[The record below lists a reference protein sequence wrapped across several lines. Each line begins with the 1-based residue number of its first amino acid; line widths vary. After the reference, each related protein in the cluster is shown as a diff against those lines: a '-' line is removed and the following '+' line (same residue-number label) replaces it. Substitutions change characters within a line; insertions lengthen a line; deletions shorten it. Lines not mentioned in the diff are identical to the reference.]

1 VKIKTLIMLSVGLVV
16 AFAGQASD
24 SSADAI
30 KERIKPIGQVRVS
43 GAEAETAAADTGP
56 RSGQEIYQA
65 SCFACH
71 GTGAMGAPKSQV
83 ADDWAPRMEQGF
95 DTMLSNAINGIGA
108 MPPMGTCANCSEDD
122 IKAAIEHMIEG
133 L

>member
-1 VKIKTLIMLSVGLVV
+1 MKIKTLMMLGIGLVV
-16 AFAGQASD
+16 AFAGQAYDASE
-24 SSADAI
+24 DAI
-30 KERIKPIGQVRVS
+30 KERIKPIGQVRVA
-43 GAEAETAAADTGP
+43 GAEAETASADAGP

-122 IKAAIEHMIEG
+122 IKAAIEHMIDG